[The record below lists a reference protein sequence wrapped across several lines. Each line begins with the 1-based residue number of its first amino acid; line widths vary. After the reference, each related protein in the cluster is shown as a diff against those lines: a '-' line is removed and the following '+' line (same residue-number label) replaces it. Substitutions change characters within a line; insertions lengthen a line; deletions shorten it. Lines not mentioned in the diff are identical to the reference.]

1 MSVSD
6 AAQSSS
12 TAARPMVNLR
22 VLLVTA
28 ITGLVALAVLGA
40 TLPQVLAFRD
50 HAAETAVSAV
60 RAAANEMRAE
70 LDDFFAPGAAIVAHT
85 KRLPL
90 SDLAGGPLTNRP
102 AQFENFIRAAEV
114 RVGDS
119 GAIAA
124 TYIAQPDRSMVAL
137 VRNSAKMRKV
147 GGLSDEAT
155 TATWLRSE
163 RHVETSTA
171 RWGWADDSGWSYA
184 ERPLSKYDPTKRP
197 WWRLVENGD
206 QTALSGVYRSNIDDS
221 IRMSLV
227 TPLRDDNGDLAAV
240 AGVDMHVGD
249 LGRAVREIALSRNG
263 FAFIARR
270 DGTVIAHP
278 ALDLPKRLSKHVAN
292 APSLLEIDRA
302 DRRDLIL
309 FDMFAGAG
317 GEDVRQFEVA
327 GQTWFGVRAP
337 LRELPGGDVALY
349 AGAPLSD
356 FTEASEKALRSAL
369 IISGVLA
376 LAVIAI
382 GAVIARAIATPVRRA
397 TDAMQAIARLD
408 AVETVLPERSI
419 LAEIDALNHS
429 VEVLR
434 AAIRSFGRFAPT
446 ELVRDLVDMRQP
458 LELGGGRREITVLFV
473 DIEGF
478 THYTENEQHESVV
491 RSLADYFEIICEA
504 VASSGGTLDKF
515 IGDGAMAFWGAP
527 RDDADHTAHACD
539 AVLAIIA
546 GIETLN
552 RQREALGEPPLQA
565 RFGLHRGYAF
575 VGNIGARDRFAY
587 TALGDVVN
595 IASRFESATRG
606 IGATVLTSK
615 SVAFNAGRH
624 AFERR
629 GEIVLRGRSEKVEA
643 YELTSGR

>member
-1 MSVSD
+1 MSAPD
-6 AAQSSS
+6 AQLHS
-12 TAARPMVNLR
+12 TSASHPMVNLR

-40 TLPQVLAFRD
+40 TMPQVLAFRD
-50 HAAETAVSAV
+50 HAKKTAVAAV

-70 LDDFFAPGAAIVAHT
+70 LDGFFAPGAAIVAQT
-85 KRLPL
+85 GRLPIA
-90 SDLAGGPLTNRP
+90 DIAGGPVADRSK
-102 AQFENFIRAAEV
+102 QYENFIRAAEV
-114 RVGDS
+114 RVDDS
-119 GAIAA
+119 DAIAA
-124 TYIAQPDRSMVAL
+124 AYVAQPDRSMAVL
-137 VRNSAKMRKV
+137 IRNSAKLRKIY
-147 GGLSDEAT
+147 GLPDEA
-155 TATWLRSE
+155 AASKWLRSE
-163 RHVETSTA
+163 RYVATSTG
-171 RWGWADDSGWSYA
+171 RWGWAEDEGWRFVD
-184 ERPLSKYDPTKRP
+184 RPLTAYDPTTRP
-197 WWRLVENGD
+197 WWRLVEKSE
-206 QTALSGVYRSNIDDS
+206 QTALSGVYRSNVDES

-227 TPLRDDNGDLAAV
+227 APLRDADGALMAV

-249 LGRAVREIALSRNG
+249 LGRAVREIALSRHG

-292 APSLLEIDRA
+292 APSLLEIDRE

-309 FDMFAGAG
+309 FDMFAGG
-317 GEDVRQFEVA
+317 GDEDVRQFDVA
-327 GQTWFGVRAP
+327 GQTWFGIRAP

-356 FTEASEKALRSAL
+356 FTEASEKALQSAL
-369 IISGVLA
+369 IVSGVFA
-376 LAVIAI
+376 LAVIAV

-408 AVETVLPERSI
+408 AVETVLPERSL

-446 ELVRDLVDMRQP
+446 ELVRDLVAMRQP

-478 THYTENEQHESVV
+478 THYTETEQHESVV
-491 RSLADYFEIICEA
+491 QSLADYFEIICEA
-504 VASSGGTLDKF
+504 VARSGGTLDKF

-539 AVLAIIA
+539 AVLAIMA
-546 GIETLN
+546 GIERLN
-552 RQREALGEPPLQA
+552 AQRETLGEAPLEA

-595 IASRFESATRG
+595 MASRFESATRNLN
-606 IGATVLTSK
+606 ATVLASK

-624 AFERR
+624 AFEHR
-629 GEIVLRGRSEKVEA
+629 GEIALRGRSAKVDA
-643 YELTSGR
+643 YELTAR